1 MFKAIVSTLIEE
13 FTRWEW
19 EWEWKKDHMARMPK
33 NPILESDHR
42 NGVTNR
48 LESVANATDVR
59 EVLLG

>member
-1 MFKAIVSTLIEE
+1 
-13 FTRWEW
+13 
-19 EWEWKKDHMARMPK
+19 MARMPK

-48 LESVANATDVR
+48 LESVVNATDVR